1 MVLSIFYRIV
11 QFSLFLKHTSRL
23 SFYTVSGMESL
34 LIVVV
39 ITVLVVVLSSWVVKE
54 KFSSPLAP
62 VEGVD
67 TDSDFRLKVRVRDGS
82 DKQLS
87 ANILTRLAYRL
98 GKVVK
103 LYEQKDKHKA
113 QFLVQNWNPTNIE
126 ESDPDSDTTSYSLNK
141 GQKLVFCIRH
151 KGDDT
156 SFVDDNTL
164 TFVGIHE
171 LAHLMTTEVGH
182 TPLFWSNMKTLLDVA
197 VEHNLYIPEN
207 YEAKPKKYCG
217 IEITSSPLD
226 DSSF

>member
-1 MVLSIFYRIV
+1 
-11 QFSLFLKHTSRL
+11 
-23 SFYTVSGMESL
+23 MESL
-34 LIVVV
+34 LIVFV
-39 ITVLVVVLSSWVVKE
+39 ITLLVVCLSSWVVKE
-54 KFSSPLAP
+54 NFSSPLTS

-67 TDSDFRLKVRVRDGS
+67 TDQNYQLKVRVRDGS
-82 DKQLS
+82 DKQLA
-87 ANILTRLAYRL
+87 ANKLTSLAFRL
-98 GKVVK
+98 GKIVK
-103 LYEQKDKHKA
+103 LYEQKDKDKA
-113 QFLVQNWNPTNIE
+113 QFLLQNWNPQNIE

-151 KGDDT
+151 KGNDT

-164 TFVGIHE
+164 TFVGVHE

-197 VEHNLYIPEN
+197 VENNLYTPEN